1 MEKFGECEGNL
12 LSLQIAMRTDME
24 DFDNKRIGE
33 IILYILG
40 KGELLSQYY
49 VYKILY
55 FAERK
60 HLARW
65 GCGILPGEFHAWEK
79 GPVPKKIYGGIKHF
93 KEGNHPIDIV
103 LRKVIDRTDRD
114 MGDYLIALRKPD
126 MDFISQ
132 SEVEA
137 LDESYAENVGLTVGE
152 LMNKSHDSAWTKAR
166 AKGNDEVMPSID
178 MAEVEG
184 VSSDL
189 LEYIAESEAVRAA
202 LEKSA

>member
-114 MGDYLIALRKPD
+114 MG
-126 MDFISQ
+126 
-132 SEVEA
+132 EA

-178 MAEVEG
+178 IAEAEG